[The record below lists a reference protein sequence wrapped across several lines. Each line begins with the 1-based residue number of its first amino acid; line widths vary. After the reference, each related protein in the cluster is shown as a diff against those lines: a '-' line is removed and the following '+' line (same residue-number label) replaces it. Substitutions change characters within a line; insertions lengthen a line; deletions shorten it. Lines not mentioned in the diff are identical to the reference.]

1 MPNVEKDEVE
11 KIIGRY
17 FDLEES
23 TSERWETFIGTMY
36 HYTDAAGAVGIL
48 SKKQLWLTDILTTN
62 DYSELT
68 YSLDHTKNV
77 INDKVRSIGDKDPMA
92 KVILEQLEESI
103 SKTFQTFDFYAAC
116 FSKSQDKLSQWRAY
130 ARDGL
135 GFAIGLKVT
144 EESYRREPPNNPADD
159 VKVIAVNYS
168 EKILRDTLTEDVETT
183 LNVLKDKDFITLIN
197 REDQREGA
205 LIILLSAVAAAMI
218 TEGILYKHP
227 DFEEESE
234 VRVLLLDTTGK
245 LESSIQVR
253 SSGDR
258 LTPYIPCNLEN
269 HFLIESV
276 TVGPTARDDSLKA
289 VEDLL
294 KSHGLGT
301 VSVGRSKIPYR
312 R

>member
-1 MPNVEKDEVE
+1 MPNVETDEVE

-17 FDLEES
+17 FDHKES
-23 TSERWETFIGTMY
+23 VSKRWEKFIGTIY

-68 YSLDHTKNV
+68 YSLDHTKNI
-77 INDKVRSIGDKDPMA
+77 INDKVKSIGDKDHMT
-92 KVILEQLEESI
+92 KLILEKLEESI
-103 SKTFQTFDFYAAC
+103 LNTFKKFDFYAAC

-144 EESYRREPPNNPADD
+144 EESYSREPPKNPADD
-159 VKVIAVNYS
+159 VKVIPVKYS
-168 EKILRDTLTEDVETT
+168 EEMLRDTLTKEVESTI
-183 LNVLKDKDFITLIN
+183 NVLKDKDFITLIN
-197 REDQREGA
+197 REDRRERA
-205 LIILLSAVAAAMI
+205 LIILLTTVAAAMI

-227 DFEEESE
+227 DFEEENE
-234 VRVLLLDTTGK
+234 VRVLLMDTTAN
-245 LESSIQVR
+245 LESSIHVR

-269 HFLIESV
+269 HFLVESV
-276 TVGPTARDDSLKA
+276 TVGPTAREDSVGAIESLLKA
-289 VEDLL
+289 
-294 KSHGLGT
+294 SGLDT
-301 VSVGRSKIPYR
+301 VSVGRSRIPYR